1 MTPHGRRGETD
12 LGRLLTRLQPR
23 LDGAPFVFCTLPGAG
38 LAEVAELAPAA
49 VVEEDEG
56 LTVVLER
63 GRAEAAGLAFV
74 GSFAR
79 ITLEVCSSLEAV
91 GLTAAVAGR
100 LAELGIAAN
109 VVAGFH
115 HDHLFVPW
123 GRREEAMRAL
133 AALAGQAVR

>member
-1 MTPHGRRGETD
+1 MR
-12 LGRLLTRLQPR
+12 PR
-23 LDGAPFVFCTLPGAG
+23 LDAAPFVFCTLPGAG

-49 VVEEDEG
+49 AVVEDEG

-74 GSFAR
+74 GAFAR
-79 ITLEVCSSLEAV
+79 ITLEVHSSLAAV
-91 GLTAAVAGR
+91 GLTAAAAGR
-100 LAELGIAAN
+100 LAEVGIAAN

-123 GRREEAMRAL
+123 GRRDEAMRAL
-133 AALAGQAVR
+133 AALAREALR